1 MENSPP
7 VPTDPPP
14 ALHWTDTESI
24 EDKEA
29 EGQKSLDSPSEGGTE
44 GGPPEPGEANPFT
57 LVRLKTS
64 MENSKRLSLGKLE
77 HVGQVLSEIAQYPLL
92 PKVVKRVLGFED
104 GTVRL
109 NRLQR
114 PSLPPNSPLPS
125 WTQMTLELLSG
136 TSRL

>member
-1 MENSPP
+1 MQDSSP
-7 VPTDPPP
+7 VPTDPLS
-14 ALHWTDTESI
+14 ALPWADIESI
-24 EDKEA
+24 DGKEA
-29 EGQKSLDSPSEGGTE
+29 EGRRSLDSPSERGTE
-44 GGPPEPGEANPFT
+44 CRAPDPGEANPFT

-64 MENSKRLSLGKLE
+64 TENSKRLSLGKLE
-77 HVGQVLSEIAQYPLL
+77 HVGLLLSEIAQYPLL
-92 PKVVKRVLGFED
+92 PKVVKRILSFKD